1 MQQAETR
8 KTRRIQ
14 QVSVTNLFGIF
25 NHTIPLKMEDRI
37 TIIHGPNGFG
47 KTMILKLLH
56 ALFGQSNRLLQNIPF
71 DEFRV
76 DFEDNTSFW
85 VGKTPR
91 SYELTEE
98 HTAEREIVF
107 HATGRKPYSVHS
119 KPLLLKE
126 SAPIQ
131 LSLIDRL
138 IPSLDRIGSDAWRN
152 MATGE
157 ILSLEDVVERFHDR
171 LPIEFTGERTKMPE
185 WLIDMR
191 KSVPIRLIETQRL
204 LGSTRPSRRSE
215 YERTITSEYAVTE
228 DSRHLVEVIR
238 RKLVESGAL
247 SQSFDSTFPAR
258 VIRPTTQQS
267 QVTESE
273 LLDKLEKLEK
283 KRSRLMAI
291 GLLDQEAETASP
303 IDSEQGIEPN
313 TKAVL
318 AVYAED
324 TEQKLGIF
332 DELAQKI
339 DLLTTIID
347 NRFLYKT
354 MTINKEKGVMFT
366 TKNGT
371 ILPLENLSSGEQHEL
386 VLFYEL
392 LFRVTPGSLVLIDE
406 PELSLHV
413 IWQEQ
418 FLKDVQQ
425 VTQLTDI
432 DIILATHSPDIISDR
447 RDLVVELQEPK
458 NGRL

>member
-1 MQQAETR
+1 MQQAKTR

-14 QVSVTNLFGIF
+14 QVSATNLFGIF
-25 NHTIPLKMEDRI
+25 NHAIPLKTNDRI

-47 KTMILKLLH
+47 KTMMLKLLH
-56 ALFGQSNRLLQNIPF
+56 ALFGQSNYLLQSIPF

-76 DFEDNTSFW
+76 DFEDDTRFW
-85 VGKTPR
+85 VSKTSR
-91 SYELTEE
+91 LSKLTEKE
-98 HTAEREIVF
+98 HTPEREIVF
-107 HATGRKPYSVHS
+107 QATGKKPFSLRS
-119 KPLLLKE
+119 KPLE
-126 SAPIQ
+126 EYAPSQ

-138 IPSLDRIGSDAWRN
+138 ISPLDRIGPETWRN
-152 MATGE
+152 IGTGE
-157 ILSLEDVVERFHDR
+157 ILSLEDVIERYGDR
-171 LPIEFTGERTKMPE
+171 LPPELIGEGPRLPE
-185 WLIDMR
+185 WLVEMR

-204 LGSTRPSRRSE
+204 LNPTRSSRRRD
-215 YERTITSEYAVTE
+215 YDRTITSEYVVTE

-238 RKLVESGAL
+238 RKLAESATL
-247 SQSFDSTFPAR
+247 SQSLDRTFPAR
-258 VIRPTTQQS
+258 VISPTAQQL
-267 QVTESE
+267 QVTEDE

-283 KRSRLMAI
+283 KRSRLMAL
-291 GLLDQEAETASP
+291 GLLDQESGTAFPVGS
-303 IDSEQGIEPN
+303 DQGIAPN

-318 AVYAED
+318 AIYAED

-354 MTINKEKGVMFT
+354 MTINKEKGLVFT
-366 TKNGT
+366 SRNGT

-392 LFRVTPGSLVLIDE
+392 LFRVIPGSLILIDE